1 MVAPWQI
8 KAESETTKEKQHREA
23 ACAAPPKQKLRKML
37 VLAKQGLRILI
48 RHDQFKLLLLLLGT
62 LLQKSLEKTLALL
75 TSAVDTSFSFNFKRE
90 LVDYEQAEQEDQ
102 NEDTSTQ
109 IDSNI
114 NNA

>member
-1 MVAPWQI
+1 
-8 KAESETTKEKQHREA
+8 
-23 ACAAPPKQKLRKML
+23 ML

-48 RHDQFKLLLLLLGT
+48 RHDQFKLLLLGT

-75 TSAVDTSFSFNFKRE
+75 TSAVDTSFSFSFKRE
-90 LVDYEQAEQEDQ
+90 LVDYEQAEQKDQ